1 MKWRAARNIVDFGGE
16 EDRWSNCVIMAI
28 ANAKRPWI
36 KAGSGKVSCGRLF
49 EMDVVARE
57 QVTRS
62 VGLI

>member
-1 MKWRAARNIVDFGGE
+1 VARKTDGAIA
-16 EDRWSNCVIMAI
+16 VIMAI